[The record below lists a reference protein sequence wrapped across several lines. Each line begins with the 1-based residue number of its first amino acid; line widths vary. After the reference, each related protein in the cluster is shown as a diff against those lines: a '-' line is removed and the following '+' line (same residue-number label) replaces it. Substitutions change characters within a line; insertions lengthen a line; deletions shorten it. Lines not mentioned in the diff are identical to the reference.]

1 MLTKGL
7 HTQSNVFLSVCP
19 FLFLCIRTRQNLTSC
34 NGKPVSDVQ
43 CKNSQLRHVVDF
55 VLGSEGL
62 QREKYPKVQY
72 LCRCERNALQR

>member
-1 MLTKGL
+1 MC
-7 HTQSNVFLSVCP
+7 FYRSVH